1 MPSFELPPKKK
12 GTPNVRFEDVRSM
25 VIVGAN
31 GSGKSR
37 MGAKIEQMAGANA
50 HRLSAQRA
58 LTIPAYVQ
66 PRAYEQAECTLLYG
80 NYDPGQKPEQR
91 AASKFGN
98 RWGDEPASRMLGDFE
113 HVLALLFADEA
124 KRNRDYSRAA
134 LKTLPTDKP
143 PKCKLDTLSEI
154 WQTVM
159 PQRKLTI
166 FDDKIDAQTPEGKT
180 YEARQMSDGERVT
193 VYLMGQS
200 LCAPSGS
207 IVIIDEPEI
216 HLHRAIQAQ
225 LWDKIEAARPD
236 CTFIYITHDL
246 DFAATRA
253 GARKIWLKEFD
264 GTDWVWEEVPA
275 GPAMP
280 DALMFQVLGSRRP
293 LLFVEGDETSYD
305 SAIYTALY
313 PKELVVPRQSCDK
326 VVEAAKSMSGLSA
339 MHNLNVR
346 GLVDRDRRGD
356 EEIDALR
363 ADGILVADVAE
374 VENLLCLPEAL
385 EAVAKLLRADDVA
398 KAKGAAENAVIAEMA
413 KVIDQQALAR
423 GLAEI
428 QFRLNGFGPKIGKS
442 DAAKLGTELQTYV
455 VGIDVTVTVGKCR
468 KLFEDAAAAKDY
480 RATLRLYNCK
490 GVIAFVATS
499 LGIKKDVYCRMVL
512 DLVKTEPEGPVAKAM
527 RKAIEGTPEPLV
539 VTPPVLV
546 TETTDVTAPL
556 A

>member
-1 MPSFELPPKKK
+1 
-12 GTPNVRFEDVRSM
+12 M

-37 MGAKIEQMAGANA
+37 MGARIEQLAGANA
-50 HRLSAQRA
+50 HRLTAQRA

-80 NYDPGQKPEQR
+80 NYDPNQKPEHR
-91 AASKFGN
+91 VANKFGN

-134 LKTLPTDKP
+134 LNAIPTKKP
-143 PKCKLDTLSEI
+143 LRCKLDILSEI
-154 WQTVM
+154 WQAVM
-159 PQRKLTI
+159 PQRTLTI
-166 FDDKIDAQTPEGKT
+166 HDDKIDAQSPEGKK

-200 LCAPSGS
+200 LCAPTGS

-216 HLHRAIQAQ
+216 HLHRAIQAM

-246 DFAATRA
+246 GFAASRTDA
-253 GARKIWLKEFD
+253 KKIWLKEFD
-264 GTDWVWEEVPA
+264 GTDWVWEEIQS
-275 GPAMP
+275 GPEMP
-280 DALMFQVLGSRRP
+280 DALLFQVLGSRRP

-326 VVEAAKSMSGLSA
+326 VVEATKSMKGLASL
-339 MHNLNVR
+339 HNLSVR
-346 GLVDRDRRGD
+346 GVVDRDRRSD
-356 EEIDALR
+356 EEVDALR
-363 ADGILVADVAE
+363 INGILVADVAE
-374 VENLLCLPEAL
+374 VENLLCLPEAI
-385 EAVAKLLRADDVA
+385 EAVASQLKAPEVA
-398 KAKGAAENAVIAEMA
+398 KAAKITVIEELA

-423 GLAEI
+423 ALAEI

-442 DAAKLGTELQTYV
+442 DASKLATDLRDYIA
-455 VGIDVTVTVGKCR
+455 GIDVDATVTKCQ
-468 KLFEDAAAAKDY
+468 KLIDQAVAADDYMAA
-480 RATLRLYNCK
+480 LRFYNCK
-490 GVIAFVATS
+490 GIISFVAGS
-499 LGIKKDVYCRMVL
+499 LGIKKDVYCRMVI
-512 DLVKTEPEGPVAKAM
+512 DFIKNEPNGTVAVAM
-527 RKAIEGTPEPLV
+527 RKSIESTDAV
-539 VTPPVLV
+539 VATG
-546 TETTDVTAPL
+546 EL
-556 A
+556 ATKESA